1 MWREAAQMGADKEPI
16 RVLNVVGLMSPG
28 GIETLIMNIYRNID
42 REKVQFDFLTHKG
55 IDGVFDKE
63 IKELGGRIYK
73 MPCLR
78 DGNRTYYS
86 NAFKYIR
93 ELKRFFKEHPEY
105 HVIHGHM
112 TNTAAIYMP
121 IAKKYGHVTCCIAH
135 SHLTE
140 ARPGLS
146 GFVTDLRHKPLPRI
160 ATDYFACSEMAAHWI
175 FPDEAIRSGK
185 VKIIKNGVDPKKFY
199 YDPQVATDIKDKL
212 GLTGKVVIGNVA
224 RFKTEKN
231 HTFQIDIMNEL
242 IKKEPRAV
250 LMLVG
255 DGELRGEMEKK
266 VHTLGLDENVK
277 FMGLRSDV
285 AQLMNAMDLF
295 LLPSLYE
302 GLPVV
307 GIEAQA
313 ASLPVITSTG
323 VTTEMDITG
332 NVEFMDLSAGA
343 EKWADAIAQKLKSF
357 QRKDM
362 YSYIKENGYDITE
375 TAKWLQD
382 FYISK
387 HAGLS

>member
-1 MWREAAQMGADKEPI
+1 MSEAI

-42 REKVQFDFLTHKG
+42 RNKVQFDFLTHKG
-55 IDGVFDKE
+55 IDGVFDEE
-63 IKELGGRIYK
+63 IKSMGGRIYK

-78 DGNRTYYS
+78 NGDKTYYG
-86 NAFKYIR
+86 NAFRYVNA
-93 ELKRFFKEHPEY
+93 LKHFFKEHQEY

-112 TNTAAIYMP
+112 TNTAALYMP
-121 IAKKYGHVTCCIAH
+121 IAKKYGQVTCCVAH

-146 GFVTDLRHKPLPRI
+146 GTVTDLLHKPLPKI

-175 FPDEAIRSGK
+175 FPNEAIRSGK

-199 YDPQVATDIKDKL
+199 YDPLLAVEVKKELGFDDKL
-212 GLTGKVVIGNVA
+212 VIGNVA

-242 IKKEPRAV
+242 VKKVPNTV

-255 DGELRGEMEKK
+255 EGELENEIERK
-266 VHTLGLDENVK
+266 VHTLGLDSYVK

-285 AQLMNAMDLF
+285 SRLMNAMDLF

-313 ASLPVITSTG
+313 AGLPVITSTA
-323 VTTEMDITG
+323 VTSEMDITG
-332 NVEFMDLSAGA
+332 NVDFLELRKGA
-343 EKWADAIAQKLKSF
+343 ENWADVIAKKLSSF

-375 TAKWLQD
+375 TSKWMED
-382 FYISK
+382 FYMRK
-387 HAGLS
+387 DGEARRHVGGNT